1 MWDDMA
7 TDAQLAYL
15 NQFSKTRHEAI
26 DANLICEVERTLGV
40 DAAIRYADFVSAEA
54 ASVTY
59 AGLSEAQLQ
68 TQETAQRFYL
78 NFLTTSPETRAK
90 MLWHAIENIAP

>member
-1 MWDDMA
+1 MWDELS
-7 TDAQLAYL
+7 TDAQLAFL
-15 NQFSKTRHEAI
+15 NQFSKTRHETI
-26 DANLICEVERTLGV
+26 DANLVYEVERTLGV
-40 DAAIRYADFVSAEA
+40 DAAMRYADFVSAEA
-54 ASVTY
+54 ATVTY

-78 NFLTTSPETRAK
+78 NFLTTPPETRAK